1 MMTRHA
7 GQFIFHDSCFNMIS
21 IIIICVCVSVLQTK
35 EIHIQRR
42 FDDGLGSTFAQFDG
56 PSFFKIRGQE
66 FSPYKSSVETS
77 SSAPVYQPT
86 QPQQYQTTQPQQ
98 QYQPSPP
105 QKQNKLKDA
114 FTRCFIAIPLYISK
128 GVMFDGRLKSRNKNK
143 IFTMQRI
150 I

>member
-1 MMTRHA
+1 MTKHT

-35 EIHIQRR
+35 EIHIERR

-86 QPQQYQTTQPQQ
+86 QPQQYQSTQPQQ

-105 QKQNKLKDA
+105 QKQNKPKHPTHNCSIKVKFICELAFKVMKDQ
-114 FTRCFIAIPLYISK
+114 I
-128 GVMFDGRLKSRNKNK
+128 
-143 IFTMQRI
+143 
-150 I
+150 